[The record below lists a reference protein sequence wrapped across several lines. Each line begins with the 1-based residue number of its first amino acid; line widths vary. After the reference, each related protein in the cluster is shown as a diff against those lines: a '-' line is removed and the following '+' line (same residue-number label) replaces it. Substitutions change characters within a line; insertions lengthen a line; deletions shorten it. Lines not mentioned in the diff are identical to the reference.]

1 MRDGPH
7 QTMNKKDKVK
17 ESRKVISE
25 EIVPKMFGD
34 IDLSPP
40 GWFEL
45 WFILKPRWCFQ
56 SICYWFRKKK
66 QILTTGFPH
75 EQSIEFSSELAK
87 WALPR
92 LKHLRDNTQGYPS
105 HLIEGENPDY
115 DKNWEERDDYGI
127 KKWRDILDKI
137 IWSFENLNNE
147 PMPTPPADYDH
158 SCKVIKYD
166 DGSTEYVSLDK
177 RSWDW
182 TAVNHH
188 REKVQE
194 GLDLF
199 GKYYLE
205 LWW

>member
-1 MRDGPH
+1 MR
-7 QTMNKKDKVK
+7 KDKVK

-45 WFILKPRWCFQ
+45 WFTLKPRWWFQ

-66 QILTTGFPH
+66 HILTTGFPH
-75 EQSIEFSSELAK
+75 EQSICFSSELTK

-92 LKHLRDNTQGYPS
+92 LKFLRNNTQGYPHS
-105 HLIEGENPDY
+105 LDEDENSD
-115 DKNWEERDDYGI
+115 NGLQ
-127 KKWRDILDKI
+127 KWRDILDKI
-137 IWSFENLNNE
+137 IWSLENIDNE

-166 DGSTEYVSLDK
+166 DGSTEYDSLDK

-182 TAVNHH
+182 TAVEHH

>member
-1 MRDGPH
+1 
-7 QTMNKKDKVK
+7 MNKK
-17 ESRKVISE
+17 ESRKIVSE
-25 EIVPKMFGD
+25 KIVPKMFGD

-56 SICYWFRKKK
+56 SIYYWFRKKK

-75 EQSIEFSSELAK
+75 EQSIEFSSKLAK

-115 DKNWEERDDYGI
+115 DNGI

-137 IWSFENLNNE
+137 IWSFENLDNE

-158 SCKVIKYD
+158 RCKVIKYD
-166 DGSTEYVSLDK
+166 DGSTEYDSLDK

-199 GKYYLE
+199 SKYYLE

>member
-1 MRDGPH
+1 
-7 QTMNKKDKVK
+7 MNKKDKVK

-25 EIVPKMFGD
+25 EIIPKMFGD

-45 WFILKPRWCFQ
+45 WFKLKPRWCFQ
-56 SICYWFRKKK
+56 SIYYWFRKKK

-115 DKNWEERDDYGI
+115 DNGI

-137 IWSFENLNNE
+137 IWSFENLDNE
-147 PMPTPPADYDH
+147 PMPTPP
-158 SCKVIKYD
+158 SP
-166 DGSTEYVSLDK
+166 E
-177 RSWDW
+177 
-182 TAVNHH
+182 
-188 REKVQE
+188 
-194 GLDLF
+194 
-199 GKYYLE
+199 
-205 LWW
+205 

>member
-1 MRDGPH
+1 MKKR
-7 QTMNKKDKVK
+7 KKDKVK

-25 EIVPKMFGD
+25 EIIPKMFGD

-45 WFILKPRWCFQ
+45 WFKLKPRWYFQ
-56 SICYWFRKKK
+56 SIYYWFRKKK

-115 DKNWEERDDYGI
+115 DNGI

-137 IWSFENLNNE
+137 IWSFENLDNE

-158 SCKVIKYD
+158 RCKVIKYD
-166 DGSTEYVSLDK
+166 DGSTEYDSLDK

-182 TAVNHH
+182 TAVEHH